1 MTIEN
6 IQKQIKKAM
15 KTLETINT
23 TDYHKREYNQI
34 QINKAYNILDKLNSE
49 LKGGTNDR
57 KRC

>member
-6 IQKQIKKAM
+6 TQKQIKQAM

-23 TDYHKREYNQI
+23 TDYHKREYNQM

-49 LKGGTNDR
+49 FKKGGTNE
-57 KRC
+57 

>member
-6 IQKQIKKAM
+6 TQKQIKQAM

-23 TDYHKREYNQI
+23 TDYHKREYNQM

>member
-6 IQKQIKKAM
+6 ICQHIEQIM

-23 TDYHKREYNQI
+23 TDYHKREYNQK
-34 QINKAYNILDKLNSE
+34 QINKAYNMLDYLKKK